1 MPAVVPSL
9 IQLKHFHDFA
19 RDNQD
24 NKKMITI
31 AQYTI
36 CSVLVLPSAY
46 ILFRACKI
54 RERSFLVLVTSL
66 LLIGSVAG
74 IIAAYYMQ

>member
-19 RDNQD
+19 KDNQD
-24 NKKMITI
+24 NQKMITI

-46 ILFRACKI
+46 ILFRAWKI
-54 RERSFLVLVTSL
+54 REKSFLVLVASI

-74 IIAAYYMQ
+74 IIAGYYMQ